1 MLSCKKV
8 SHLNSARFDRS
19 LTLSEKIQVWIHL
32 RICKACRRAFAQF
45 KFVHLAM
52 KRYRDGALPTDKEIF
67 NSSKNN
73 KKNM

>member
-19 LTLSEKIQVWIHL
+19 LSLSEKIQVWIHL
-32 RICKACRRAFAQF
+32 RICKACRTAFTQF

-52 KRYRDGALPTDKEIF
+52 ARYRDGALPTDKEVF
-67 NSSKNN
+67 NDSKNN
-73 KKNM
+73 KKNV

>member
-19 LTLSEKIQVWIHL
+19 LTLIEKIKIWVHL
-32 RICKACRRAFAQF
+32 RICKACRRAFTQF

-52 KRYRDGALPTDKEIF
+52 ARYRDGTMPADKEVL
-67 NSSKNN
+67 NGSKNN
-73 KKNM
+73 KKNV